1 MCYKAVNRCFWI
13 CFYTWL
19 VQNLRIAWVVSEDP
33 ILMTYCPDRYKDQ
46 IVCDEAVDDCL
57 AVLKFI
63 SDLFVIGKMLE
74 KFHNVLLDNDDIL
87 FLNQDLNK
95 AIVFANEMGILL

>member
-1 MCYKAVNRCFWI
+1 M
-13 CFYTWL
+13 

-33 ILMTYCPDRYKDQ
+33 ILITYCSDRYKAQ
-46 IVCDEAVDDCL
+46 IMCDEAVDDCL

-63 SDLFVIGKMLE
+63 SDLFVFGKMLE
-74 KFHNVLLDNDDIL
+74 KFRNVLLDNDDIL

-95 AIVFANEMGILL
+95 AIIFANEMGILL

>member
-1 MCYKAVNRCFWI
+1 
-13 CFYTWL
+13 
-19 VQNLRIAWVVSEDP
+19 
-33 ILMTYCPDRYKDQ
+33 MTYCPDRYKDQ

-63 SDLFVIGKMLE
+63 SDLFVTGKMLE
-74 KFHNVLLDNDDIL
+74 KFHNILLDNDDIL

-95 AIVFANEMGILL
+95 ATIFANEMGILLQTLIKLVLMMIISLKNAKQFKKDKKNY

>member
-1 MCYKAVNRCFWI
+1 M
-13 CFYTWL
+13 
-19 VQNLRIAWVVSEDP
+19 
-33 ILMTYCPDRYKDQ
+33 
-46 IVCDEAVDDCL
+46 CDEAVDDCL

-95 AIVFANEMGILL
+95 AISHSSRGCVLEVDLEYPKELGELYNDYPLATDEIKTNCKRCLIIN